1 MGSTAPLPPPPPP
14 PPVQIR
20 KARPS
25 DAPAVAALG
34 AAVFRSTFENSG
46 CTPEQLEQYLAE
58 SYSAGAIGADIADP
72 SKTLLVAVEPEPG
85 RDPGPGP
92 AGSPDDGGGAA
103 AAAAETATAPIMGFA
118 LMTRGSHVHE
128 PCVRHLAAPV
138 ELQRLYVGLGQHGR
152 GVGRALAEAV
162 IALARGEGFEHMWL
176 GVWEENHRAQKIY
189 GKLGF
194 TRIGE
199 HVFDVGGDLQTD
211 EIMFKVL

>member
-1 MGSTAPLPPPPPP
+1 MGSTVPSSPPPT
-14 PPVQIR
+14 VQIR
-20 KARPS
+20 EARPS

-34 AAVFRSTFENSG
+34 AAVFRSTFEDSG

-58 SYSAGAIGADIADP
+58 SYSTTAIGADIADP
-72 SKTLLVAVEPEPG
+72 SKTLLVAVEPA

-92 AGSPDDGGGAA
+92 AGSPGGGAA
-103 AAAAETATAPIMGFA
+103 TAIMGFA

>member
-1 MGSTAPLPPPPPP
+1 
-14 PPVQIR
+14 
-20 KARPS
+20 
-25 DAPAVAALG
+25 VAALG

-46 CTPEQLEQYLAE
+46 CTPEQLEQYLSE

-72 SKTLLVAVEPEPG
+72 SKTLLVAVEPG

-92 AGSPDDGGGAA
+92 GSPDDAA
-103 AAAAETATAPIMGFA
+103 AAAAIVGFA
-118 LMTRGSHVHE
+118 LMTRGSHLHE
-128 PCVRHLAAPV
+128 PCVQHLAAPV

-162 IALARGEGFEHMWL
+162 IALARDEGFEHMWL